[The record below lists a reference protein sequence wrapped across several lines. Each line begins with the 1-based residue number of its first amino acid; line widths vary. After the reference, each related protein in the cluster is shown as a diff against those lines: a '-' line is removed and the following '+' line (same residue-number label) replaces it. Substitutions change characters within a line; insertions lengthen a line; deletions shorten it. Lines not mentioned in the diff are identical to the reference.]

1 MPVQHRIFIL
11 IQIIRSAKGVII
23 HATLVAVIL
32 LQVVVAVLQI
42 QVDQ

>member
-1 MPVQHRIFIL
+1 MLAQHLIFIL

-32 LQVVVAVLQI
+32 LRLVVAVLQI
-42 QVDQ
+42 QAE